1 MKSQFFFSGCLIWL
15 VAFAGYDGTPPTL
28 GTPSPSDNAR
38 ITQSLVP
45 SSTISPTTSTH
56 SLTSSEHQ
64 KISADGIGPAK
75 VGMTLAQLKRVLGA
89 QAEFTV
95 KSSFMVDFDA
105 LAVSQSGKVQYYI
118 LYPAGRTLADTS
130 AIEAVLTKNP
140 DYRTTVGVGPG
151 TPLKQAAAVY
161 GKATLFYNTENE
173 SRELVKFAHQPARN
187 ISFRPVASG
196 HQFAGV
202 YSSTQSEFN
211 KTTTYHDNASI
222 DSVLVTCQGHCTK
235 P

>member
-1 MKSQFFFSGCLIWL
+1 MRPELCAVSGMSVKSRFFFSGCLIWL
-15 VAFAGYDGTPPTL
+15 VAFAGCDGTLPTIGML
-28 GTPSPSDNAR
+28 SPSDNAR

-56 SLTSSEHQ
+56 SSTSSEHQ
-64 KISADGIGPAK
+64 KISAAGVGPAK
-75 VGMTLAQLKRVLGA
+75 VGMTLAQLKQLLGA

-95 KSSFMVDFDA
+95 KSPFMVDFDA

-118 LYPAGRTLADTS
+118 LYPSGRTLADTS

-173 SRELVKFAHQPARN
+173 SRELVKICP
-187 ISFRPVASG
+187 PT
-196 HQFAGV
+196 
-202 YSSTQSEFN
+202 SSECLLPPSSIRATNLLEFIPQLQSEFN
-211 KTTTYHDNASI
+211 KDNNVSR
-222 DSVLVTCQGHCTK
+222 
-235 P
+235 